1 MYDTVHIWIDRAY
14 TGAEVTKE
22 TIFANTTYPE
32 YSYKQLEDRETQY
45 YKAYLLYPDHSK
57 VGQGWDIWLFP
68 SGIKI
73 WGSPAKW
80 LFGNNAETLTL
91 TQAEEAFKTLAE
103 ALQLPYETLLWGKV
117 QRLDFSSV
125 ICMDYAPKAY
135 YGNLDYLHHYRRSLD
150 ASGDSLYFKQQDKCI
165 VFYDKQKDAEAKGM
179 RLPDWTKGQNLLR
192 YEVRYL
198 KPKRTHLYRKVK
210 KQWVKDVDAQGNF
223 FVKDLLNEHIYI
235 ACIDEWLNIYENINK
250 SSKMSDMVT
259 SKRLNKP
266 SELADSILAPI
277 VAEVGLDCLHK
288 MLQEVALKNPHLTN
302 RQTSTAWKH
311 IQEMVELAENEY
323 TDAVM
328 ELNIKMRQRAKAIRE
343 RMFDA

>member
-1 MYDTVHIWIDRAY
+1 MYDTVHIWIDSSSYA
-14 TGAEVTKE
+14 GDVMAEDL
-22 TIFANTTYPE
+22 FANTNHPE
-32 YSYKQLEDRETQY
+32 YVFRESENQQRHY
-45 YKAYLLYPDHSK
+45 YKAYLPYPNHSK
-57 VGQGWDIWLFP
+57 VGQGWDIWLFS

-91 TQAEEAFKTLAE
+91 SQTEEAFKTLAE

-135 YGNLDYLHHYRRSLD
+135 YGNLDYVHKYRRSLD
-150 ASGDSLYFKQQDKCI
+150 ASGDSLYFKQSEKWV

-179 RLPDWTKGQNLLR
+179 RLPDWASGENLLR

-198 KPKRTHLYRKVK
+198 KPRRTHLFKVK
-210 KQWVKDVDAQGNF
+210 KQWIGDADGKGNLYL
-223 FVKDLLNEHIYI
+223 KDLLNEHIYS
-235 ACIDEWLNIYENINK
+235 ACIDAWLNIYENIIK

-259 SKRLNKP
+259 TKRLNKP
-266 SELADSILAPI
+266 TEVSDAMLAPI
-277 VAEVGLDCLHK
+277 VAEVGLDCLSK
-288 MLQEVALKNPHLTN
+288 MLEEIKLKNPHLTD
-302 RQTSTAWKH
+302 RQAKKAWSN
-311 IQEMVELAENEY
+311 ITGLVETAENDY

-328 ELNIKMRQRAKAIRE
+328 ELNIKMRQRAKAIRD